1 MIENSKLGK
10 NIMDD
15 TSREK
20 KGDVFSTTKKLVSF
34 LKMSRV
40 NFGVFGAVGLSLV
53 LFKPGGFLW
62 SSVAAPL
69 DERYYSGR
77 FQSFG
82 ESEGS
87 EFFCQTFP

>member
-53 LFKPGGFLW
+53 LFKPGGFLC
-62 SSVAAPL
+62 SAVTAAFDKRDYP
-69 DERYYSGR
+69 
-77 FQSFG
+77 
-82 ESEGS
+82 GS
-87 EFFCQTFP
+87 